1 MKKRAITSVFIVLIT
16 ALAVLSKLLPYD
28 IGDYVFDTFVLFM
41 AMVAGFEMCSLMEAK
56 GKNTSKYLTSMYC
69 VFNFVILL
77 CTYKLVAYYYVPLI
91 QLAALIVYF
100 VIILIVEAIRGKG
113 RKFSETCKV
122 SWNSILACLYPGFLL
137 CLLLNLSHIGF
148 YVQIRYFSMIF
159 IIMVFAIQML
169 TDTFAYLIGRA
180 LKGPKIAPKI
190 SPNKTISGCVGG
202 LLGGVAGAM
211 LVFCLVAK
219 VNPLTVILTELNLAW
234 WHFLIIGLVGSVLG
248 QVGDLFESKLKRWAG
263 VKDSGNI
270 FPGHGGMLDRIDS
283 TIFVGMVIFISTL
296 IIII

>member
-16 ALAVLSKLLPYD
+16 ALAIISKLLPYN

-41 AMVAGFEMCSLMEAK
+41 AMVAGFEMCSLLEAK
-56 GKNTSKYLTSMYC
+56 NKKTSKYLASMYC
-69 VFNFVILL
+69 IFNFVILL
-77 CTYKLVAYYYVPLI
+77 CTYKLVEYYYVPLI
-91 QLAALIVYF
+91 ELASLIVYF

-113 RKFSETCKV
+113 RSFKETCKV
-122 SWNSILACLYPGFLL
+122 SFNSILACLYPGFLL
-137 CLLLNLSHIGF
+137 CLMLNISHIDYF
-148 YVQIRYFSMIF
+148 ADMRYFSMIF

-169 TDTFAYLIGRA
+169 TDTFAYLIGRT

-190 SPNKTISGCVGG
+190 SPNKTYSGCIGG

-211 LVFCLVAK
+211 LVFWLVAK
-219 VNPLTVILTELNLAW
+219 VDPLTQMLTAFNLQW
-234 WHFLIIGLVGSVLG
+234 WHFLLIGLIGSVVG
-248 QVGDLFESKLKRWAG
+248 QIGDLIESKLKRWAG

-283 TIFVGMVIFISTL
+283 TIFVTAVIFVSTL